1 MADAAGPAADLLPP
15 KFQAWFAGRGWS
27 PRAHQL
33 EMVAKGRAGR
43 DALLIAP
50 TGGGKTLAGFLPSL
64 IEIMQR
70 PPANTPPATST
81 TDVAGSSLGKFD
93 RPVGRSRGL
102 HTLYIS
108 PLKAL
113 AVDVERNLNAPIAE
127 MGLSI
132 VAESRTGDTGI
143 ARRQRQRVKP
153 PDILLTTPEQLAL
166 LCAWEGARLYFE
178 DLRCVILDEIHTLH
192 ASKRGDLLALDLAR
206 LQVLAPSM
214 RRVGLSATVDDP
226 EVIKAWMASHREVDV
241 TTAPSLSSPPR
252 SEREKVG
259 RGPAAAG
266 DLPGVVDQGPAAG
279 PRPTAGVTQPALS
292 LPSPSPASPGGEEVR
307 LHGPSSIDLVR
318 GPAGAEPIVELL
330 LSEGRVPWTGHTA
343 QHAMAE
349 VYDVIRRSR
358 IALVFVNTRFQAEF
372 AFQELWRLNDDG
384 LPIALHHGSLAAEQ
398 RRKVEAAMAR
408 GQLRAVVCTSTLDL
422 GIDWGDVDLVIQLA
436 SPKGASRMVQRIG
449 RANHRLDEPSRAL
462 FVPANRFEML
472 ECQAAREAIAENKLD
487 GDPPRVGA
495 LDVLAQHVMGCA
507 VSEPFDMLEL
517 YDEVRSAGPYR
528 DLSWEDFEAV
538 VDFVSTGGYAL
549 KTYDRFRRIVQG
561 PDGRWR
567 VRNLQIAQRHRLNVG
582 TIVTAAMLSVRIA
595 TRRGQGGRKIG
606 EIEEGMLEM
615 LDPGDTFIF
624 AGQVW
629 ALVGITNLDVLVSPA
644 AHKDPKMP
652 SWGSSKFALSTY
664 LAKRVRQLM
673 FDQEHWQVLPLD
685 VREWLEMQRDK
696 SLIVGEDELL
706 LETFPKGKR
715 HFMVCYPFEGRLAH
729 TTLAMLLTRRLER
742 LGVGPLGFVCNDY
755 AMAIWALEPLDGI
768 DFDALFAEDM
778 LGDDLEAWLSESFM
792 MKRAFKGCAIVS
804 GLIEKRFPGAEQ
816 KTGRQITFSTD
827 LIYDVLRRH
836 EPDHLL
842 LRCAR
847 ADAATGLI
855 DVARLGDMLARI
867 RGRIRHSPLDHLSPF
882 SVPIL
887 LEIGK
892 ERSPGHAG
900 EIILAEAEDDLIAEA
915 TR

>member
-1 MADAAGPAADLLPP
+1 MADAADPALPSGLLPP
-15 KFQAWFAGRGWS
+15 RFQAWFEARGWR
-27 PRAHQL
+27 PRPHQL
-33 EMVAKGRAGR
+33 EMVEKGRQGR

-64 IEIMQR
+64 IELAER
-70 PPANTPPATST
+70 PPANTP
-81 TDVAGSSLGKFD
+81 
-93 RPVGRSRGL
+93 RGL

-113 AVDVERNLNAPIAE
+113 AVDVERNLNAPILQ
-127 MGLSI
+127 MGLPV
-132 VAESRTGDTGI
+132 VAESRTGDTGV

-166 LCAWEGARLYFE
+166 LCAWEGARLFFE

-192 ASKRGDLLALDLAR
+192 SSKRGDLLALDLAR
-206 LQVLAPSM
+206 LQQLAPNM

-226 EVIKAWMASHREVDV
+226 EVIKAWMGVHAADV
-241 TTAPSLSSPPR
+241 VSPPPVAT
-252 SEREKVG
+252 ER
-259 RGPAAAG
+259 
-266 DLPGVVDQGPAAG
+266 GV
-279 PRPTAGVTQPALS
+279 
-292 LPSPSPASPGGEEVR
+292 
-307 LHGPSSIDLVR
+307 DLVL
-318 GPAGAEPIVELL
+318 GPAGAEPVVDIL
-330 LSEGRVPWTGHTA
+330 LSEGRVPWAGHTA

-349 VYDVIRRSR
+349 VYDAIRKART
-358 IALVFVNTRFQAEF
+358 ALVFVNTRFQAEF
-372 AFQELWRLNDDG
+372 AFQELWRLNDDA

-408 GQLRAVVCTSTLDL
+408 GELRAVVCTSTLDL

-472 ECQAAREAIAENKLD
+472 ECQAAREAIAENRLD

-507 VSEPFDMLEL
+507 CSEPFDMLAL
-517 YDEVRSAGPYR
+517 YDEVRTAGPYR
-528 DLSWEDFEAV
+528 DVSWEDFEQV

-567 VRNLQIAQRHRLNVG
+567 VRNAQIAQRHRLNVG
-582 TIVTAAMLSVRIA
+582 AIVSPAMLSVRIA
-595 TRRGQGGRKIG
+595 GRGGRGGRKIG

-615 LDPGDTFIF
+615 LDPGDTFVF

-629 ALVGITNLDVLVSPA
+629 ALEAVTNLDVLVRPA
-644 AHKDPKMP
+644 GDKDPKMP
-652 SWGSSKFALSTY
+652 SWGGSKFALSTY

-673 FDQEHWQVLPLD
+673 FDESHWGVLPPD
-685 VREWLEMQRDK
+685 TREWLEAQRDR
-696 SLIVGEDELL
+696 SMIVGEDEML
-706 LETFPKGKR
+706 LETFPHGKR
-715 HFMVCYPFEGRLAH
+715 HFLVCYPFDGRLAH

-742 LGVGPLGFVCNDY
+742 AGVGPLGFVCNDY
-755 AMAIWALEPLDGI
+755 AMAVWALNPMDGL
-768 DFDALFAEDM
+768 DFDELFAQDM
-778 LGDDLEAWLSESFM
+778 LGDDLEAWLAESFM
-792 MKRAFKGCAIVS
+792 MKRAFKGCAIIA
-804 GLIEKRFPGAEQ
+804 GLIERRFPGEQQ

-855 DVARLGDMLARI
+855 DVARLAQMLARI
-867 RGRIRHSPLDHLSPF
+867 RGRIRHAPLDHLSPF

-892 ERSPGHAG
+892 ERSPGGASDLM
-900 EIILAEAEDDLIAEA
+900 LAEAEAELISEA
-915 TR
+915 LS

>member
-1 MADAAGPAADLLPP
+1 MADASGPAPDVLPAR
-15 KFQAWFAGRGWS
+15 FQAWFEGRGWA

-64 IEIMQR
+64 IELSER
-70 PPANTPPATST
+70 PPANAP
-81 TDVAGSSLGKFD
+81 
-93 RPVGRSRGL
+93 RGL

-113 AVDVERNLNAPIAE
+113 AVDVERNLGAPIAE
-127 MGLSI
+127 IGLNV
-132 VAESRTGDTGI
+132 VAESRTGDTGL

-178 DLRCVILDEIHTLH
+178 DLSCVILDEIHTLH

-206 LQVLAPSM
+206 LQVLAPRM

-226 EVIKAWMASHREVDV
+226 LVIKNWMASHRNVDV
-241 TTAPSLSSPPR
+241 VGGPSAH
-252 SEREKVG
+252 
-259 RGPAAAG
+259 GPA
-266 DLPGVVDQGPAAG
+266 
-279 PRPTAGVTQPALS
+279 
-292 LPSPSPASPGGEEVR
+292 
-307 LHGPSSIDLVR
+307 SIDLVR
-318 GPAGAEPIVELL
+318 GPPGAQPIVDVL
-330 LSEGRVPWTGHTA
+330 LSEGKVPWAGHTA
-343 QHAMAE
+343 QHAMQE

-372 AFQELWRLNDDG
+372 AFQELWKLNDDD

-408 GQLRAVVCTSTLDL
+408 GELRAVVCTSTLDL

-507 VSEPFDMLEL
+507 CSEPFDLLAL

-528 DLSWEDFEAV
+528 DLTWEDFEAV

-549 KTYDRFRRIVQG
+549 KTYDRFRRIVQL
-561 PDGRWR
+561 PDGRWK
-567 VRNLQIAQRHRLNVG
+567 VRDLNVAQRHRLNVG
-582 TIVTAAMLSVRIA
+582 AIVSPAMLSVRIA
-595 TRRGQGGRKIG
+595 MRGGRGGRKIG

-624 AGQVW
+624 AGQIW
-629 ALVGITNLDVLVSPA
+629 ALVGITNLDVLVTPA

-673 FDQEHWQVLPLD
+673 FDQDHWSVLPAD
-685 VREWLEMQRDK
+685 VREWLELQRDR
-696 SLIVGEDELL
+696 SLIVAEDEML
-706 LETFPKGKR
+706 LETFPKGQR

-755 AMAIWALEPLDGI
+755 AMAIWSLEPMDAI
-768 DFDALFAEDM
+768 DFGELFSQDM

-792 MKRAFKGCAIVS
+792 MKRAFKGCAIIS

-836 EPDHLL
+836 QPDHILL
-842 LRCAR
+842 QCAR

-867 RGRIRHSPLDHLSPF
+867 RGRIRHSALDHLSPF

-892 ERSPGHAG
+892 ERSPGAAG
-900 EIILAEAEDDLIAEA
+900 DRILAEAEDDLIAEA

>member
-1 MADAAGPAADLLPP
+1 MADAGAPAPDLLPP
-15 KFQAWFAGRGWS
+15 RFQAWFEGRGW
-27 PRAHQL
+27 RARPHQL
-33 EMVAKGRAGR
+33 EMIEKARAGR

-64 IEIMQR
+64 IELAER
-70 PPANTPPATST
+70 PPANTPP
-81 TDVAGSSLGKFD
+81 
-93 RPVGRSRGL
+93 GL

-113 AVDVERNLNAPIAE
+113 AVDVERNLTTPILQ
-127 MGLSI
+127 MGLPI
-132 VAESRTGDTGI
+132 TAESRTGDTGI

-153 PDILLTTPEQLAL
+153 PEILLTTPEQLAL
-166 LCAWEGARLYFE
+166 LCAWEGARLLFE
-178 DLRCVILDEIHTLH
+178 GVRCVVLDEIHTLH

-206 LQVLAPSM
+206 LSTLAPRM

-226 EVIKAWMASHREVDV
+226 QVIKRWM
-241 TTAPSLSSPPR
+241 
-252 SEREKVG
+252 G
-259 RGPAAAG
+259 GPAGAQA
-266 DLPGVVDQGPAAG
+266 
-279 PRPTAGVTQPALS
+279 
-292 LPSPSPASPGGEEVR
+292 
-307 LHGPSSIDLVR
+307 IDLVR
-318 GPAGAEPIVELL
+318 GPAGAAPIVDML
-330 LSEGRVPWTGHTA
+330 LSEGRVPWAGHTA

-349 VYDVIRRSR
+349 VYEAIQRSR
-358 IALVFVNTRFQAEF
+358 TALVFVNTRFQAEF
-372 AFQELWRLNDDG
+372 AFQELWRLNEDA

-408 GQLRAVVCTSTLDL
+408 GELRAVVCTSTLDL

-436 SPKGASRMVQRIG
+436 SPKGAARMVQRIG

-472 ECQAAREAIAENKLD
+472 ECQAAREAIAANHLD
-487 GDPPRVGA
+487 GDAPRDGA

-507 VSEPFDMLEL
+507 CAEPFDMLAL
-517 YDEVRSAGPYR
+517 YDEVRTAGPYR
-528 DLSWEDFEAV
+528 DLAWEDFEQV

-549 KTYDRFRRIVQG
+549 KTYDRFRRIVRG
-561 PDGRWR
+561 PDGLWK
-567 VRNLQIAQRHRLNVG
+567 VRNGEIAQRHRLNVG
-582 TIVTAAMLSVRIA
+582 AIVSPAMLAVRIA
-595 TRRGQGGRKIG
+595 GRRGSVGRKIG

-615 LDPGDTFIF
+615 LDPGDTFVF

-629 ALVGITNLDVLVSPA
+629 ELVGITNLDVLVRPGGA
-644 AHKDPKMP
+644 KDPKMP
-652 SWGSSKFALSTY
+652 SWGGSKFALSTF
-664 LAKRVRQLM
+664 LAQRVRQLM
-673 FDQEHWQVLPLD
+673 TDQDHWRVLPAD
-685 VREWLEMQRDK
+685 VREWLEAQRDR
-696 SLIVGEDELL
+696 SAIPGEEEML
-706 LETFPKGKR
+706 LETFARGHR

-742 LGVGPLGFVCNDY
+742 AGAAPLGFVCNDY
-755 AMAIWALEPLDGI
+755 ALAVWALKPLEGL
-768 DFDALFAEDM
+768 DFDALFNEDM
-778 LGDDLEAWLSESFM
+778 LGDDLESWLAESFM
-792 MKRAFKGCAIVS
+792 MKRAFKGCAIIA
-804 GLIEKRFPGAEQ
+804 GLIERRFPGDKQ

-855 DVARLGDMLARI
+855 DVARLGQLLSRI
-867 RGRIRHSPLDHLSPF
+867 RGRIRHARLDHLSPF

-892 ERSPGHAG
+892 ERSPGQAG
-900 EIILAEAEDDLIAEA
+900 EIILREAEEDLIAEA
-915 TR
+915 LS